1 MSTIDTR
8 NREALDGAVYM
19 AVGRGTEGGTASY
32 RLSIAGITMGQSDP
46 HWGDVGS
53 VKANS
58 GYSLGAIQV
67 DLGQR
72 GTWPVGAISG
82 RPPKPSETSYV
93 DAIITQSSAYAQQ
106 HHLPFTDDQTK
117 LRDDLLSHGNGKR
130 HRSSI
135 SFLDADT
142 RDGINA
148 WASSEEGKQWMHR
161 NIDHPQIKNATDV
174 AVSTLDQYG
183 KTSRKNIVSKRS
195 ASSRKRLIRYPASL
209 KSSKRSWRTA
219 GRMTTSWAK
228 PKRSRNTSTITVA
241 SRPPSLPNRISKLT
255 RPQTWPSAW
264 IERTQKSEAQTTTLP
279 LKQRIRTY
287 RKRCDPWVWRHRSQG
302 ATRISK
308 QRQTK
313 PCASIKAS

>member
-32 RLSIAGITMGQSDP
+32 RLSIAGITVGRSDP

-58 GYSLGAIQV
+58 GYSLGSIQV

-82 RPPKPSETSYV
+82 RPVKPGEASYV
-93 DAIITQSSAYAQQ
+93 DAIIAQSSAYARQN
-106 HHLPFTDDQTK
+106 HLPFTDDQAK
-117 LRDDLLSHGNGKR
+117 LREDLLSHGNGKR

-148 WASSEEGKQWMHR
+148 WASSEEGKQWIHR
-161 NIDHPQIKNATDV
+161 NIDYPQIKNATDI
-174 AVSTLDQYG
+174 AVSMLDKYG
-183 KTSRKNIVSKRS
+183 KNIAEEHRFETICILAKTANQIPGKLGEFKEVMESGGTYDDVVGQAKFIKQHLDYYGGVKAAEL
-195 ASSRKRLIRYPASL
+195 ASSYQRAYADPGVAERLDRAH
-209 KSSKRSWRTA
+209 
-219 GRMTTSWAK
+219 AK
-228 PKRSRNTSTITVA
+228 VG
-241 SRPPSLPNRISKLT
+241 
-255 RPQTWPSAW
+255 SA
-264 IERTQKSEAQTTTLP
+264 
-279 LKQRIRTY
+279 
-287 RKRCDPWVWRHRSQG
+287 D
-302 ATRISK
+302 
-308 QRQTK
+308 
-313 PCASIKAS
+313 